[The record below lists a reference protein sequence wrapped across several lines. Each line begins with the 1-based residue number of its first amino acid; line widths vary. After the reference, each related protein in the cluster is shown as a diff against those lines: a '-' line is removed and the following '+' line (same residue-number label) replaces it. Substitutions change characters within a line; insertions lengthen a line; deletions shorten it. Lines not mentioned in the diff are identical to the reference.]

1 MNKDEKDNATALT
14 TLDVIF
20 ISYDEPNADENYADL
35 LAKVPWAKRVHG
47 VEGSDAAH
55 KAAAQLSETDR
66 FIGVDADNIVDV
78 RFFDQEI
85 NFEHEKFKD
94 KVISWSATNAINAL
108 EYGNGGLKCW
118 PVEYVMN
125 MRTHEAADPND
136 PNGQVDFCW
145 ADTYVQMNNC
155 FCTTYNNGSP
165 LQAFRAGFREGVK
178 MSLDRGDRVEPE
190 NFRKQIWHGNYTR
203 LLVWATV
210 GADVPNGLWAIYG
223 TRLGC
228 YLTTLTDWDFVQVR
242 DFEYLNEYWAEHVA
256 PRFELEGSDHKCYKT
271 GYSWDNNL
279 LLNEIKDLGNR
290 LRKGLDMEIAEFD
303 EDASKFFKATY
314 TGLPRTGKYVTE
326 AEMNELREINK

>member
-1 MNKDEKDNATALT
+1 MEEQGTLMT
-14 TLDVIF
+14 ELDVIF

-55 KAAAQLSETDR
+55 KAAAELSETDR

-78 RFFDQEI
+78 KFFDQEI
-85 NFEHEKFKD
+85 NFEHPKFKD

-118 PVEYVMN
+118 PVEYVKN

-145 ADTYVQMNNC
+145 TDTYVQMNNC

-178 MSLDRGDRVEPE
+178 MSLDQGDKVHPDD
-190 NFRKQIWHGNYTR
+190 FKTKIWHGNYKR

-210 GADVPNGLWAIYG
+210 GADVQNGLWAIYG

-228 YLTTLTDWDFVQVR
+228 HLTNLTDWDFVNVR
-242 DFEYLNEYWAEHVA
+242 DFEYINTYWHENVA
-256 PRFELEGSDHKCYKT
+256 PKFELPGSPDKCYKT
-271 GYSWDNNL
+271 GYEWNNDL
-279 LLNEIKDLGNR
+279 LIAEISDLGDE
-290 LRKGLDMEIAEFD
+290 LRKGLGMELAEFD
-303 EDASKFFKATY
+303 ANDSRFFKATH
-314 TGLPRTGKYVTE
+314 TPLPRMGKYVTE
-326 AEMNELREINK
+326 EEFNQLRELNK